1 MGKNN
6 QANRKAKKRKARRKI
21 SLPSTQSHDHMLA
34 KLFGGWSLEVANG
47 DEQRALYLF
56 GIAVDFLSG
65 KASIEDFLFLEAEIP
80 RSWDFL
86 ERLLSLQQIVSRV
99 LVSENMSLDVYDL
112 MDIDD
117 VLEQSEIEWRSIVNS
132 RTVSY
137 QDQLT

>member
-1 MGKNN
+1 
-6 QANRKAKKRKARRKI
+6 
-21 SLPSTQSHDHMLA
+21 MLA